1 MDGTARTS
9 VRERLAVSA
18 ASAAVFIALYVWAVT
33 TTAGQE
39 FDGST
44 LALGAELREQWS
56 EPTLAR
62 AADLAPWLIIVPT
75 GLLLAV
81 HALRG
86 RWRQALIAGALPVV
100 AYVVATAL
108 HDAVLPRPYLG
119 DFGYEINTL
128 PSERLAVAVAC
139 CCVLVW
145 LAPRFVPR
153 GVLVPVL
160 AVTAAA
166 VGALEV
172 AAFSSRFAD
181 VVACAPLVGILAAWW
196 LPFGAPR
203 SRAFVAIGASIAALS
218 GAVGALLMVGWA
230 GAGYHPGAMTPGL
243 IGTGLC
249 VAAGVSAL
257 SLALRRQV

>member
-1 MDGTARTS
+1 MDSTVLTS

-18 ASAAVFIALYVWAVT
+18 VSAAVFIALYAWAVT
-33 TTAGQE
+33 TAAGQE

-44 LALGAELREQWS
+44 LALGADLRERWS

-62 AADLAPWLIIVPT
+62 AADLAPWAIVIPT

-86 RWRQALIAGALPVV
+86 RWKQALIAGALPVV
-100 AYVVATAL
+100 AYVIATAL
-108 HDAVLPRPYLG
+108 HDFLLPRPYLG
-119 DFGYEINTL
+119 DFGYDINTL

-145 LAPRFVPR
+145 LSPRLVPR
-153 GVLVPVL
+153 AVLVPVL
-160 AVTAAA
+160 AVAAGA

-203 SRAFVAIGASIAALS
+203 SRALVAIGASVAAIV
-218 GAVGALLMVGWA
+218 GAVGVLLMIGWA

-249 VAAGVSAL
+249 VAAGVTAL